1 MKRFL
6 PLFIIPLLLCTT
18 CEDKNTFLIYGEL
31 TKKVLLIG
39 VDGLSSTRLGEFN
52 LPNHDR
58 LIRDGLYE
66 DGTTVNSRPS
76 YSGPGWSSMI
86 TGVWQNKH
94 GVTDNSFLGSNFEV
108 YPPFNILL
116 EQEIDN
122 MQEDIAKLRQA
133 IDMGMVK
140 QDMGTARIAMLQKEL
155 RGSIKQIGD
164 EKILMDKQGLILAGA
179 DRALREMLTIFR
191 DDPIEGPLQEASMGV
206 WTKYYRKKVKDS

>member
-1 MKRFL
+1 MNKWVSSLTDKDSRFL
-6 PLFIIPLLLCTT
+6 GFKGTIVECD
-18 CEDKNTFLIYGEL
+18 EWS
-31 TKKVLLIG
+31 KKKFKK
-39 VDGLSSTRLGEFN
+39 RN
-52 LPNHDR
+52 
-58 LIRDGLYE
+58 
-66 DGTTVNSRPS
+66 
-76 YSGPGWSSMI
+76 
-86 TGVWQNKH
+86 
-94 GVTDNSFLGSNFEV
+94 
-108 YPPFNILL
+108 FNILL

-206 WTKYYRKKVKDS
+206 WTKILQEES